1 MLKQPNKV
9 FERIVY
15 INRCLFIICFAINI
29 NSIINYISSLPI
41 SVNIINSILL
51 TSGFYITIRVTK
63 LLELCNREYNNIL
76 PYLTDTDK
84 KEISYITMYMTK
96 SYTVTNFIILVISI
110 INKSKIKDYLERNC
124 HCF

>member
-29 NSIINYISSLPI
+29 NSIINYISSLPV

-110 INKSKIKDYLERNC
+110 LNNISVYSSYFE
-124 HCF
+124 